1 VPTQRKKLGQILVEM
16 GAVDEL
22 QLQSAVGHH
31 QQWGMRIGR
40 ALIERGFCKPED
52 VLRALAKQTGHPVID
67 LDMQPLDP
75 RLVFTLNVKA
85 AEKHR
90 AVPLRLEG
98 KRSEMLVVAVSGP
111 AGLETMDAVLAVS
124 GKSRVIPYLADDE
137 AIERAIGKLYY
148 GRQPSAPRAPP
159 PQPLNRAAIT
169 GEQELE
175 LEGEPATVPGG
186 APPVLTATR
195 PSQPAAPAPAP
206 SPTLVLLYGWK
217 DGVAKALGEMLG
229 RAHLPSRVVDE
240 EGLLACTAGDTVFST
255 ALALEAVLPPR
266 QRLPAFL
273 IVSGMPGDEDM
284 GQAKALGVNVYL
296 RSPLNAEQLVKAVT
310 GARKKS

>member
-1 VPTQRKKLGQILVEM
+1 MPTQRKKLGGILVEM

-22 QLQSAVGHH
+22 QLQAALGHH

-52 VLRALAKQTGHPVID
+52 VLRALAQQTGHPVID

-111 AGLETMDAVLAVS
+111 AGLETMDAILAVS

-148 GRQPSAPRAPP
+148 GRQPSAPKAPP
-159 PQPLNRAAIT
+159 PQPLNQAAIT

-175 LEGEPATVPGG
+175 LEAEPATAPSG

-195 PSQPAAPAPAP
+195 PPQPAAPTPAAP
-206 SPTLVLLYGWK
+206 TVVILFGWK
-217 DGVAKALGEMLG
+217 EGVAKALGEMLA
-229 RAHLPSRVVDE
+229 RARLPSRVVDE
-240 EGLLACTAGDTVFST
+240 EGLLECTVEDTVFST

-266 QRLPAFL
+266 QRLPAFV
-273 IVSGMPGDEDM
+273 IVSGMPEDEDM

-310 GARKKS
+310 GARKKP